1 MKYIQSNIKHLR
13 NLKGFSQERFADELG
28 WSRSMVGSYE
38 EGRSEPP
45 IDRLIELSNYFDIPI
60 DILVKN
66 DLRKAKDTSFI
77 EVGNKRVLFPITV
90 NEANEDLI
98 EIIPAKASAGYLQG
112 YEDPEYI
119 EQLQKIKLPFLPT
132 GTHRAFPISGD
143 SMLPVKDGAFIVAK
157 FMDDINEVKNG
168 RTYIVLTK
176 DDGLVYNKV
185 PSFTA
190 TSTAASSIYLDG
202 FIPEQFRPSATV
214 YKRIYVKDDDTLT
227 LSSDNRFYNPY
238 DVKKES
244 ILELWEFTC
253 CINTQEYDAD
263 ELKLS
268 SIATLFQELNVEL
281 KAIKGL
287 KN

>member
-1 MKYIQSNIKHLR
+1 MKFIQTNIKHLR
-13 NLKGFSQERFADELG
+13 ALKGSSQEQFAEELS
-28 WSRSMVGSYE
+28 WTRSMVGSYE

-45 IDRLIELSNYFDIPI
+45 IDRLIELSNYFNIPI

-77 EVGNKRVLFPITV
+77 EVGNKRVLFPVTV

-112 YEDPEYI
+112 YADPEYI

-143 SMLPVKDGAFIVAK
+143 SMLPVKDGSFIVAK
-157 FMDDINEVKNG
+157 FVDDINDVKSG

-176 DDGLVYNKV
+176 QDGLVYKRVYNK
-185 PSFTA
+185 
-190 TSTAASSIYLDG
+190 IKERGCL
-202 FIPEQFRPSATV
+202 E
-214 YKRIYVKDDDTLT
+214 LH
-227 LSSDNRFYNPY
+227 SDNKAYSPY
-238 DVKKES
+238 DLN
-244 ILELWEFTC
+244 IQELIEIWEFTC
-253 CINTQEYDAD
+253 CINTQEYDKD

-268 SIATLFQELNVEL
+268 SIVTMFQQLHVEL
-281 KAIKGL
+281 KSVKGL
-287 KN
+287 ENKL